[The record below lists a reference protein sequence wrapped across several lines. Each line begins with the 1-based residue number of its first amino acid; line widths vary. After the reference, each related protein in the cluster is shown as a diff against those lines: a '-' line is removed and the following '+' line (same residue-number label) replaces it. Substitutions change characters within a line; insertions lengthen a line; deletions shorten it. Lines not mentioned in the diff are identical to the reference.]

1 MTTDVPSESMGW
13 YFFRRYARQVL
24 LPHATFLELGTS
36 KGLDMADHEISIG
49 NFLCM
54 DSGVRLETCQ
64 GSADDMALVQD
75 FISGRASAF
84 DVLYERH
91 AKQVYNLCLGILGN
105 PDDARDAM
113 QDTFVQLYNSLPRF
127 RGQSKFSTWLY
138 RIAVNKCIDTVRR
151 RPKWETVDSVEWF
164 RHEQQPHEDR
174 LVEEQVRLVI
184 AKLKPQHRAVLVL
197 YYFQQLSYVEIA
209 ETLGWSVE
217 QVRSNL
223 HRARK
228 AFRHFYNDEGD
239 GIEV

>member
-1 MTTDVPSESMGW
+1 MTIGAPSESMDW
-13 YFFRRYARQVL
+13 YFIQTCMIDFT
-24 LPHATFLELGTS
+24 PCATFLQPGAS
-36 KGLDMADHEISIG
+36 KGLDMVDQRISIG

-54 DSGVRLETCQ
+54 DSGVHLESCQ
-64 GSADDMALVQD
+64 GSTDDTTLVQD
-75 FISGRASAF
+75 FVSGRASAF

-91 AKQVYNLCLGILGN
+91 AKEVYNVCLGILGN

-113 QDTFVQLYNSLPRF
+113 QDTFVQAYNSLPRF

-151 RPKWETVDSVEWF
+151 RPKWETVDSIEWF
-164 RHEQQPHEDR
+164 RHEQDSNEDR

-184 AKLKPQHRAVLVL
+184 AKLKPRHRAVLVL
-197 YYFQQLSYVEIA
+197 YYFQQLSYAEIA

-228 AFRHFYNDEGD
+228 AFRHFYNDG
-239 GIEV
+239 GNGVEV